1 MLIWL
6 NRSAATLNSMFQLL
20 DILVTNPR
28 VAHNNHFYDSFI
40 NFFLTIKTNLI
51 KNNVFDNHIFIYYR
65 NNHKCNIKTIINH
78 KYKFCHT
85 KIKIIKIFS
94 NFQKTS

>member
-1 MLIWL
+1 
-6 NRSAATLNSMFQLL
+6 MFQLL

-65 NNHKCNIKTIINH
+65 NNHK
-78 KYKFCHT
+78 YKFCRT
-85 KIKIIKIFS
+85 KMETIQFFSKI
-94 NFQKTS
+94 QKESQ